1 MKKTTFVALS
11 ATVALGLMS
20 FIPPATPANNT
31 FEGVIT
37 YSVSV
42 DNPQLANV
50 AASSSVIT
58 YIKGGKTKTYFDM
71 GVSKSTF
78 YTNSAT
84 PDANVVLIQ
93 AMGNNYQ
100 LKKDDKKSDVIDPEI
115 KYLDGTK
122 IIAGHTCHKA
132 QMTLK
137 GGDGKPYT
145 TDVYYTEDIP
155 ATPDVQS
162 PFNQLK
168 GFPLEYT
175 KRQQGMN
182 LLITA
187 TTIEKKNLPDDT
199 FTIPTGYKVMTAK
212 EITQDVQKQMADTQ

>member
-1 MKKTTFVALS
+1 
-11 ATVALGLMS
+11 MS
-20 FIPPATPANNT
+20 FIPPASPATNT

-42 DNPQLANV
+42 DNPQLAPAV
-50 AASSSVIT
+50 ANSSVT
-58 YIKGGKTKTYFDM
+58 AYIKGGKTKTYFNM

-100 LKKDDKKSDVIDPEI
+100 LKNDDSKKSDDMNPDI
-115 KYLDGTK
+115 KYMDGTK
-122 IIAGHTCHKA
+122 TIAGHTCHKA
-132 QMTLK
+132 QMTMK

-155 ATPDVQS
+155 ATPDVHS

-187 TTIEKKNLPDDT
+187 TNIEKKNIPDDT
-199 FTIPTGYKVMTAK
+199 FTIPTGYKLMTAR
-212 EITQDVQKQMADTQ
+212 EITQDVHKQMADTQ